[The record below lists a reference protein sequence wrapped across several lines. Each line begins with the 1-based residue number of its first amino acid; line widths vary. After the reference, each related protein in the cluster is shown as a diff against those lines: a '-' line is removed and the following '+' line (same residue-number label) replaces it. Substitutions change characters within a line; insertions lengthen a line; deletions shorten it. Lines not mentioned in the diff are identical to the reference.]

1 MKEKFKSFL
10 AVVGYSIL
18 AVAIQLITS
27 LIGGFILG
35 IIYSV
40 KNHNITNLDVDGLTE
55 FILQNNNYL
64 LLASS
69 IFTVLILML
78 IYKLKKRN
86 IKNELLILKTRNS
99 NLLIAIL
106 LGLSVWL
113 VNSGIINLVEYSGVF
128 QSAFD
133 KFAETTSLI
142 TEGSFFS
149 AFLVAGIIAPFAEE
163 FLFRGVIYRTL
174 NRYFSIITSI
184 LVQAILFGIFH
195 GNMVQGV
202 YATFLGIVFGYI
214 TYKSKSLWPAVI
226 AHMSNNILALTLPY
240 ILPSSIDSLLGYS
253 ILSILGIILTTL
265 GLLFINKTSIKYTT
279 SLSID

>member
-1 MKEKFKSFL
+1 MSTDSVVDERTLREIYLTNFEIAVKEGNPKSIMSSYNRVNGTY
-10 AVVGYSIL
+10 A
-18 AVAIQLITS
+18 
-27 LIGGFILG
+27 
-35 IIYSV
+35 
-40 KNHNITNLDVDGLTE
+40 NENRD
-55 FILQNNNYL
+55 L
-64 LLASS
+64 LLDTLRGRWG
-69 IFTVLILML
+69 FD
-78 IYKLKKRN
+78 
-86 IKNELLILKTRNS
+86 
-99 NLLIAIL
+99 
-106 LGLSVWL
+106 GLSVWL
-113 VNSGIINLVEYSGVF
+113 VNFGILGLVESSGVF

-142 TEGSFFS
+142 TEGSLFS

-174 NRYFSIITSI
+174 NRYFSITTSI

-279 SLSID
+279 SLSVD

>member
-279 SLSID
+279 SLSVD

>member
-18 AVAIQLITS
+18 AVAIQLITFLMS
-27 LIGGFILG
+27 GVILV
-35 IIYSV
+35 IIYI

-279 SLSID
+279 SLSVD

>member
-18 AVAIQLITS
+18 AVAIQLITFLMS
-27 LIGGFILG
+27 GVILV
-35 IIYSV
+35 IIYI
-40 KNHNITNLDVDGLTE
+40 KNHNITNLDVDGLKE
-55 FILQNNNYL
+55 FMLQNTNYV

-106 LGLSVWL
+106 FGLSVWL
-113 VNSGIINLVEYSGVF
+113 VNSGIVGLVEYSGAF

-279 SLSID
+279 SLSVD

>member
-10 AVVGYSIL
+10 AAVGYSIL
-18 AVAIQLITS
+18 AVAIQLITFLMS
-27 LIGGFILG
+27 GVILV
-35 IIYSV
+35 IIYI
-40 KNHNITNLDVDGLTE
+40 KNHNITNLDVDGLKE
-55 FILQNNNYL
+55 FMLQNTNYV

-113 VNSGIINLVEYSGVF
+113 VNSGIVGLVEYSGVF

-279 SLSID
+279 SLSVD